1 MNDNEQANGGAIAL
15 GVIGIVLSVI
25 GFFVFGWLNI
35 ISVVL
40 GIIGIAIPGTVG
52 GKVPGIISMLIGI
65 VGTILWLV
73 AVAAML

>member
-1 MNDNEQANGGAIAL
+1 MNGNEQANGGAIAL

-40 GIIGIAIPGTVG
+40 GIVGIALPGTAG
-52 GKVPGIISMLIGI
+52 GKVPGIISLLIGI

-73 AVAAML
+73 AVAAMM